1 MPAEERRPA
10 EKAAAVISMLGTE
23 RASEVFRYLTEN
35 EVEQLSMEIT
45 RLPHLAPDEMEDI
58 AKDFYNCCVTE
69 KVITEGGKDY
79 AKEVLEKAFG
89 QQQARNLMDRVSK
102 ALKTKAFSF
111 IRKVDYKTLM
121 TAIQNEHPQTL
132 ALILSYATPEQAFK
146 IIANLP
152 QETRVDVVERIA
164 AMDRA
169 LPMAIKIA
177 EEVLE
182 KKIGSS
188 SSEETMEVGGLNYIA
203 DIMNHVDRS
212 TERDIFDELNFKNP
226 QLAEDVRKLM
236 FVFEDIAYLD
246 PLSIQRF
253 LRETDS
259 KDLAVALKVSN
270 KDVMNAIF
278 ANMSNRMRESI
289 QSDMEYLHNIR
300 MSDVEEA
307 QQRIVPGPSA
317 DQAETAN
324 GEPETAVQESADG
337 SIPRYALISEEK
349 RKILEHARSQAEQ
362 SAARILE
369 EAYAQRD
376 KIVNTALAE
385 AERLKKQAEE
395 EGYEDGINRAE
406 ADISTGLVRIGQAVE
421 QAGRRLEEHS
431 EEIKAGITEIALMIA
446 EKILQREVDAGR
458 AGLADLVEQAVLSE
472 WDKNEITVHLSDDSI
487 ALVEELERRLEPL
500 RDRNGGYVRIR
511 PEQQQPGYVQIETE
525 EGIVDASVFVQ
536 LENLKRQLAELL
548 K

>member
-132 ALILSYATPEQAFK
+132 ALILSYATPEQASK

-152 QETRVDVVERIA
+152 QDVVERIA
-164 AMDRA
+164 GMDRA

-212 TERDIFDELNFKNP
+212 TERDIFDELNLKNP

-270 KDVMNAIF
+270 KDVMSAIF

-307 QQRIVPGPSA
+307 QQRIV
-317 DQAETAN
+317 
-324 GEPETAVQESADG
+324 AV
-337 SIPRYALISEEK
+337 I
-349 RKILEHARSQAEQ
+349 
-362 SAARILE
+362 
-369 EAYAQRD
+369 
-376 KIVNTALAE
+376 
-385 AERLKKQAEE
+385 
-395 EGYEDGINRAE
+395 
-406 ADISTGLVRIGQAVE
+406 
-421 QAGRRLEEHS
+421 RRLEE
-431 EEIKAGITEIALMIA
+431 EGEIVISKDGKDEI
-446 EKILQREVDAGR
+446 
-458 AGLADLVEQAVLSE
+458 
-472 WDKNEITVHLSDDSI
+472 
-487 ALVEELERRLEPL
+487 
-500 RDRNGGYVRIR
+500 
-511 PEQQQPGYVQIETE
+511 
-525 EGIVDASVFVQ
+525 IV
-536 LENLKRQLAELL
+536 
-548 K
+548 

>member
-45 RLPHLAPDEMEDI
+45 RLPHLAADEMEDI

-102 ALKTKAFSF
+102 ALNTTST
-111 IRKVDYKTLM
+111 RVSWGR
-121 TAIQNEHPQTL
+121 L
-132 ALILSYATPEQAFK
+132 ALILSYATPEQASK

-212 TERDIFDELNFKNP
+212 TERDIFDELNLKNP

-270 KDVMNAIF
+270 KDVMSAIF

-307 QQRIVPGPSA
+307 QQRIV
-317 DQAETAN
+317 
-324 GEPETAVQESADG
+324 AV
-337 SIPRYALISEEK
+337 I
-349 RKILEHARSQAEQ
+349 
-362 SAARILE
+362 
-369 EAYAQRD
+369 
-376 KIVNTALAE
+376 
-385 AERLKKQAEE
+385 
-395 EGYEDGINRAE
+395 
-406 ADISTGLVRIGQAVE
+406 
-421 QAGRRLEEHS
+421 RRLEE
-431 EEIKAGITEIALMIA
+431 EGEIVISKDGKDEI
-446 EKILQREVDAGR
+446 
-458 AGLADLVEQAVLSE
+458 
-472 WDKNEITVHLSDDSI
+472 
-487 ALVEELERRLEPL
+487 
-500 RDRNGGYVRIR
+500 
-511 PEQQQPGYVQIETE
+511 
-525 EGIVDASVFVQ
+525 IV
-536 LENLKRQLAELL
+536 
-548 K
+548 

>member
-45 RLPHLAPDEMEDI
+45 RLPHLAADEMEDI

-79 AKEVLEKAFG
+79 AKEVL
-89 QQQARNLMDRVSK
+89 DRVSK

-132 ALILSYATPEQAFK
+132 ALILSYATPEQASK

-212 TERDIFDELNFKNP
+212 TERDIFDELNLKNP

-270 KDVMNAIF
+270 KDVMSAIF

-307 QQRIVPGPSA
+307 QQRIV
-317 DQAETAN
+317 
-324 GEPETAVQESADG
+324 AV
-337 SIPRYALISEEK
+337 I
-349 RKILEHARSQAEQ
+349 
-362 SAARILE
+362 
-369 EAYAQRD
+369 
-376 KIVNTALAE
+376 
-385 AERLKKQAEE
+385 
-395 EGYEDGINRAE
+395 
-406 ADISTGLVRIGQAVE
+406 
-421 QAGRRLEEHS
+421 RRLEE
-431 EEIKAGITEIALMIA
+431 EGEIVISKDGKDEI
-446 EKILQREVDAGR
+446 
-458 AGLADLVEQAVLSE
+458 
-472 WDKNEITVHLSDDSI
+472 
-487 ALVEELERRLEPL
+487 
-500 RDRNGGYVRIR
+500 
-511 PEQQQPGYVQIETE
+511 
-525 EGIVDASVFVQ
+525 IV
-536 LENLKRQLAELL
+536 
-548 K
+548 